1 MASRDPTQIF
11 GEGTVNEM
19 GTIRGQVKMIDHFM
33 KEEGKKHGFTAEP
46 ISIAK
51 GRQKTLYVGYL
62 LKPA

>member
-1 MASRDPTQIF
+1 M
-11 GEGTVNEM
+11 NEM